1 MKGLPGNRVLYTRI
15 LRHMAYKRLIEH
27 RLPLAEVSTESAR
40 EKSIRHGHIS
50 TLHIWWARRPLAAS
64 RAAVFA
70 TLVPDTDENYE
81 LVKKIVPWE
90 AVKDGN
96 NEHILEARRRV
107 LEANGG
113 VPPKVLDPFGGGGA
127 IPLEALRL
135 GCEVYSLDLN
145 PVAHIVQKATL
156 EFPQKFGQP
165 NSRPI
170 PEYIHEKDRQTAA
183 SVTAKVS
190 KKNKGKATQQDLLFG
205 SNGDGEWAK
214 AYRQNPLAAD
224 VRYWG
229 EWVLE
234 KARVELQDFY
244 PSDPDG
250 KIPVAYLWA
259 RTITCTNPACRAE
272 VPMVRQWWLAKKPGK
287 SLSIKPVVNTEE
299 KRVDFAVVEVKKGE
313 TWPDEGTIERGNST
327 CPTCKTAIPSSE
339 AREQAKSDRW
349 GQRLMAVV
357 LSTPGEQGK
366 SYRSAAHSDES
377 IFQKAKERLE
387 SLQSTET
394 FGGLP
399 LVPNES
405 IPYEPRAFTPC
416 IYGFSEWGQLFNSR
430 QALSLVTF
438 TKYVRAAYIEASGKM
453 VDDDYWKAVG
463 VYLGILVSRLS
474 DYNATLAT
482 WRPQAD
488 QEKVNHVFAR
498 QALPMTWDYAE
509 MNPMT
514 KGAGDWSSS
523 IEQVSRAIEHGSLTQ
538 QHPATPMRGTATRI
552 PLADNELDAVI
563 TDPPYY
569 DAVPYADLSD
579 YFYVWLK
586 RSISPIYPEHFRT
599 PATPKTQEAVQ
610 NPMRHGGDNLKAKLF
625 FEEMMAQAFSEMHRV
640 LKPSGEATI
649 VFAHKSTE
657 AWETLIAALIRAGF
671 RVEASWPLR
680 TELGNRLRAK
690 DSAALASSTFLN
702 CTKRI
707 SGGIG
712 YFNDVRRDMISA
724 IQPQLAEF
732 WESGI
737 RGADFF
743 MSAIGPGLEAYSK
756 HDEVRR
762 MSGET
767 VTVSEFL
774 DEVRKI
780 VMEFALEQ
788 VLGAKSLGA
797 VDAPTQFAL
806 LALWGYGAELPSD
819 EARKL
824 AQSVGIELADMT
836 GLVAVKGDKAA
847 VQGLKSRS
855 KDKALGLSKHGEKVS
870 MVDAMHKAVTLLG
883 GGSRQTVADYLDTVG
898 YLNEEAFWQ
907 TMQALAEVQEGVD
920 DGRALH
926 ELLTIRENLPK
937 PSGSAVETLFGGQA

>member
-1 MKGLPGNRVLYTRI
+1 
-15 LRHMAYKRLIEH
+15 MAYKRLIEH

-145 PVAHIVQKATL
+145 PVAHIIQKATL

-165 NSRPI
+165 NSRPV
-170 PEYIHEKDRQTAA
+170 PEYIRERDRQAAAGATA
-183 SVTAKVS
+183 SVS
-190 KKNKGKATQQDLLFG
+190 KKNKGKATQQDSLFG
-205 SNGDGEWAK
+205 ANEAGEWVR
-214 AYRQNPLAAD
+214 AYEQNPLATD

-234 KARVELQDFY
+234 KARTELRDFY
-244 PSDPDG
+244 PSDPSG
-250 KIPVAYLWA
+250 KVPVAYLWA
-259 RTITCTNPACRAE
+259 RTITCNNPSCRAE
-272 VPMVRQWWLAKKPGK
+272 VPMVRQWWLAKQASK
-287 SLSIKPVVNTEE
+287 SLAIKPVVNQGDKGVGFEI
-299 KRVDFAVVEVKKGE
+299 VKVGRGE
-313 TWPDEGTIERGNST
+313 TWADEGTMQRDNAKCPVCGSIADGKYLRSSGRAGKLGERM
-327 CPTCKTAIPSSE
+327 
-339 AREQAKSDRW
+339 
-349 GQRLMAVV
+349 LAVV
-357 LSTPGEQGK
+357 LSDPGARGK
-366 SYRSAAHSDES
+366 SYRVAEENDIKVFESARD
-377 IFQKAKERLE
+377 RLRE
-387 SLQSTET
+387 VENKID
-394 FGGLP
+394 FDGLP
-399 LVPNES
+399 GMPQEAIIEWSGVFNAPL
-405 IPYEPRAFTPC
+405 
-416 IYGFSEWGQLFNSR
+416 YGLKNWGNLFNAR
-430 QALSLVTF
+430 QSLSMITLV
-438 TKYVRAAYIEASGKM
+438 KYVRAAYSETS
-453 VDDDYWKAVG
+453 DYIYSDEYRKAVAA
-463 VYLGILVSRLS
+463 YLGILVSRLS
-474 DYNATLAT
+474 DYNASLAT
-482 WRPQAD
+482 WRPQAE

-509 MNPMT
+509 MCPIN
-514 KGAGDWSSS
+514 KGAGDWRSS
-523 IEQVSRAIEHGSLTQ
+523 IEQVARTIEHTANTQ
-538 QHPATPMRGTATRI
+538 RFSANLLRGTATRLPI
-552 PLADNELDAVI
+552 DDNELDAII

-586 RSISPIYPEHFRT
+586 RSIGYLFPEHFRT
-599 PATPKTQEAVQ
+599 PTTPKSQEAVQ
-610 NPMRHGGDNLKAKLF
+610 NRIRHDGDSLRAKVF
-625 FEEMMAQAFSEMHRV
+625 FEDMMAQAFSEMRRV
-640 LKPSGEATI
+640 LKPEGQATV

-657 AWETLIAALIRAGF
+657 AWETLIGALIRAGF
-671 RVEASWPLR
+671 KVDSSWPLR
-680 TELGNRLRAK
+680 TELGSRLRAQNA
-690 DSAALASSTFLN
+690 AALASSTFIN
-702 CTKRI
+702 CTKRTL
-707 SGGIG
+707 GGIG
-712 YFNDVRRDMISA
+712 YFNDVRREMISA
-724 IQPQLAEF
+724 IRPQLAGF

-743 MSAIGPGLEAYSK
+743 MSAIGPGLESYSK

-762 MSGET
+762 ISGE
-767 VTVSEFL
+767 VVKVGEFL

-788 VLGAKSLGA
+788 VLGAKSLGS

-806 LALWGYGAELPSD
+806 LSLWGYGSDLPYD

-824 AQSVGIELADMT
+824 AQSVGVELAEIEGMIK
-836 GLVAVKGDKAA
+836 VKGDRVA
-847 VQGLKSRS
+847 VQTLKERA
-855 KDKALGLSKHGEKVS
+855 KDKHLGISRHGEKVP
-870 MVDAMHKAVTLLG
+870 MVDAMYKAVNFLAS
-883 GGSRQTVADYLDTVG
+883 GSRQTVADYLDAVS
-898 YLNEEAFWQ
+898 YLQEEAFWQ

-926 ELLTIRENLPK
+926 ELLTIRDNLPK
-937 PSGSAVETLFGGQA
+937 PNASAAETLFGGNA